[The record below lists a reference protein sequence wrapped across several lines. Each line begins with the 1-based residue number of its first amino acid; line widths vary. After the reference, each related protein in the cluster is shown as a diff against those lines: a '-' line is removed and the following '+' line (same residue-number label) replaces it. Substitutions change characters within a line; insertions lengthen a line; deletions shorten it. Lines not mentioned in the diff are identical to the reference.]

1 MGIKQ
6 TLDVLNGMEREGVYE
21 RYAIGGAVAAYNYIE
36 SAVTEDLNI
45 FISFRQVSATGLIS
59 LAPISA
65 DLAKGG
71 YVDFKKEG
79 IVVAGWP
86 VQFLPVADAL
96 DAEALN
102 KAEKVD
108 IKVNGGRVCAGV

>member
-6 TLDVLNGMEREGVYE
+6 TLDVLNDMEREGVYK

-36 SAVTEDLNI
+36 PAVTEDLDI
-45 FISFRQVSATGLIS
+45 FISFRQASVTGLIS
-59 LAPISA
+59 LAPILA
-65 DLAKGG
+65 DLAKRG

-96 DAEALN
+96 DAEALD
-102 KAEKVD
+102 KAEKFD
-108 IKVNGGRVCAGV
+108 IKVNGGRVCARV